1 MGRHAAPPPPGPAGP
16 LPLRHGRD
24 GGRPGPMTMWGRLLA
39 AAVVVALAVVG
50 GAWVIWQLRT
60 GDGGSSAEAATDAG
74 EGCEEVLVM
83 VAAGAE
89 AAVADTLAEVP
100 APEGGPCVNA
110 RVIDREPADALSDI
124 GGGGAPDVWV
134 ADSSLWATR
143 AGAEGIELETLGSF
157 GSAPVGVVTGR
168 AAAEALGW
176 TAEAPSWSQVL
187 ATDRGVA
194 VGALSREA
202 APLLALAAGMQD
214 AGGTMDELAVSLA
227 LGQRRVNAASAE
239 QGLQLVSGTDAQAP
253 LVILGLADAAR
264 AGVGDDNASLV
275 VVEPTGPVQPVL
287 DYPVLAVP
295 GEDDSAA
302 HGAAVTAVA
311 EALVAPAARTA
322 AAASGLRPPVAE
334 DDPVL
339 RTFTPEELATFASAF
354 EALAT
359 PVELLVVVDVSTSML
374 APVPGAG
381 SRAEVAAAAL
391 TNALGALPDESR
403 VGLWYFANDVEGT
416 QDYREVLPVE
426 RLDAASSAAPSH
438 REAMEA
444 SMADLPRSLLPGGTS
459 LYQVALD
466 SVNAAK
472 ELRTEGYRTTVL
484 FITDGQNEDS
494 AGPTE
499 EEAVAAL
506 RAENLV
512 DDPAG
517 TVGFAAV
524 AFGTDADL
532 EAVTALA
539 AAGQGLGGLVQPVN
553 ATDAVSLEQLLIS
566 GLSAR
571 IPDSP
576 GDGG

>member
-1 MGRHAAPPPPGPAGP
+1 
-16 LPLRHGRD
+16 
-24 GGRPGPMTMWGRLLA
+24 MTTWGRLLA
-39 AAVVVALAVVG
+39 AAVVVAVAVVG
-50 GAWVIWQLRT
+50 SAWVIWQLRT
-60 GDGGSSAEAATDAG
+60 GDTASSAEAATDGGQGG

-89 AAVADTLAEVP
+89 AAVADTLEDVP
-100 APEGGPCVNA
+100 APEGGPCVSA

-134 ADSSLWATR
+134 ADSSMWAAR
-143 AGAEGIELETLGSF
+143 AAVEGIELETLGSF
-157 GSAPVGVVTGR
+157 GSTPVGVVTGR

-176 TAEAPSWSQVL
+176 AAEAPSWSQVL

-214 AGGTMDELAVSLA
+214 AGGNMDELAVSLA

-253 LVILGLADAAR
+253 IVILGLADATR
-264 AGVGDDNASLV
+264 AGAGDDNPSLTL
-275 VVEPTGPVQPVL
+275 VEPTGPVAPVL
-287 DYPVLAVP
+287 DYPVLTVP
-295 GEDDSAA
+295 GEDDSEA
-302 HGAAVTAVA
+302 HRAAVAAVA
-311 EALVAPAARTA
+311 EALVGPAARTA
-322 AAASGLRPPVAE
+322 AAAAGLRPPVGE

-374 APVPGAG
+374 APVPDVG
-381 SRAEVAAAAL
+381 SRADVAAAAL
-391 TNALGALPDESR
+391 SNALGALPDESR

-426 RLDAASSAAPSH
+426 RLDATSSGAPSH
-438 REAMEA
+438 RDALEA
-444 SMADLPRSLLPGGTS
+444 SLADLPRSLLPGGTS
-459 LYQVALD
+459 LYQVTLD
-466 SVNAAK
+466 AIAAGK
-472 ELRTEGYRTTVL
+472 DLRTPGYRTTVML
-484 FITDGQNEDS
+484 ITDGQNEDS
-494 AGPTE
+494 AGPSE
-499 EEAVAAL
+499 DEAVAAL
-506 RAENLV
+506 AAEDLAG
-512 DDPAG
+512 DPAG
-517 TVGFAAV
+517 TVGFIPV

-571 IPDSP
+571 LPTDAAA
-576 GDGG
+576 GGG

>member
-1 MGRHAAPPPPGPAGP
+1 
-16 LPLRHGRD
+16 
-24 GGRPGPMTMWGRLLA
+24 MTTWGRLLA
-39 AAVVVALAVVG
+39 AAVVVALAVGG

-60 GDGGSSAEAATDAG
+60 GDGTSAEAATDGGPGG

-89 AAVADTLAEVP
+89 AAVADTLADVP
-100 APEGGPCVNA
+100 TPEGGPCVNA

-134 ADSSLWATR
+134 ADSSVWAAR
-143 AGAEGIELETLGSF
+143 AGAEGIELETAGSF
-157 GSAPVGVVTGR
+157 GSTPVGVVTGR

-176 TAEAPSWSQVL
+176 TGEAPSWSQVL
-187 ATDRGVA
+187 AADRGVA
-194 VGALSREA
+194 VGSLTREA

-214 AGGTMDELAVSLA
+214 AEGRMDELAVSLA
-227 LGQRRVNAASAE
+227 LGQRRVNATSAE

-253 LVILGLADAAR
+253 YVILGLADAAR
-264 AGVGDDNASLV
+264 AGVGDGNASLV
-275 VVEPTGPVQPVL
+275 LVEPTGPVQPVL
-287 DYPVLAVP
+287 DYPVLTIP
-295 GEDDSAA
+295 GEDDSEA
-302 HGAAVTAVA
+302 HRAAVSAVA
-311 EALVAPAARTA
+311 ETLVAPAARTA
-322 AAASGLRPPVAE
+322 AAASGLRPPVGE
-334 DDPVL
+334 DEPVL

-391 TNALGALPDESR
+391 ANALGALPDESR

-416 QDYREVLPVE
+416 RDYREVLPVE

-438 REAMEA
+438 REAIEG
-444 SMADLPRSLLPGGTS
+444 SLSDLPRSLLPGGTS
-459 LYQVALD
+459 LYQVTLD
-466 SVNAAK
+466 AIAAGK
-472 ELRTEGYRTTVL
+472 DLRTPGYRTTVML
-484 FITDGQNEDS
+484 ITDGQNEDS

-499 EEAVAAL
+499 EAAVSAL
-506 RAENLV
+506 QAEDLAE
-512 DDPAG
+512 DPAG
-517 TVGFAAV
+517 TVGFIPV

-539 AAGQGLGGLVQPVN
+539 AAAQGLGGLVQPVN

-571 IPDSP
+571 LPT
-576 GDGG
+576 GAAGGR